1 MWIEIQT
8 PVIAVAEVEMAV
20 EHQDLELL
28 QILQRLFADLVF
40 PVHETSQADLKVR
53 LYGGSGHKEILVSA
67 LTKSGLPPTSVAATP
82 PHSSHPSKGVF
93 FDRDRSV
100 AASIFSIK
108 SGAMMVMSA
117 GAPSESVPPG
127 TFRMRAGLTDS
138 SSTTRDKRI
147 RPACTRRSSES
158 GTAVSRPM
166 MPKGARSYST
176 FFSS

>member
-1 MWIEIQT
+1 MWIEIQAS
-8 PVIAVAEVEMAV
+8 VIAVAEVEMAI
-20 EHQDLELL
+20 EHQNLELL
-28 QILQRLFADLVF
+28 QILQRLFADLVL
-40 PVHETSQADLKVR
+40 PVHE
-53 LYGGSGHKEILVSA
+53 GGRHREILVSA

-82 PHSSHPSKGVF
+82 PRSSHPSKGVF
-93 FDRDRSV
+93 FDRDRSF
-100 AASIFSIK
+100 AASIFSFK
-108 SGAMMVMSA
+108 SGAMMVISA

-138 SSTTRDKRI
+138 SSTTLDKRI